1 MPGMSSVNIFAEML
15 ERVRAASEALI
26 AAGVL
31 PPGIDQSRVT
41 VEPPRDAAH
50 GDMSTNAAMVLA
62 KDAGRKPRELA
73 ETIAE
78 KLRADALVAKAE
90 VAGPGFVN
98 ITLRPAAWADT
109 LRAAVRLGSGYGK
122 IDIGN
127 GAPVNVE
134 YVSAN
139 PTGPMHVGHGRGA
152 VFGDALANLLAFTG
166 FKVTREY
173 YINDAGAQVDALAR
187 SAFLRYREALGEK
200 IGAIP
205 EGLYPGDY
213 LKPVGDAIAAEYGD
227 ALAKQ
232 SETSWLPIVRD
243 RAVAMMMQTI
253 RDDLAALDVKPD
265 VFFSERSLLM
275 SGEDRVGAT
284 IEFLRQRGDVYEGRL
299 PPPKGVPAEDWEDR
313 EQTLFR
319 STAFGD
325 DIDRPLKKSDGSYT
339 YFASDIAYHRSKLER
354 GFRTLIDVWGADHAG
369 YIKRMQAAVAA
380 LSDRGAELDVKVV
393 QLVKLLRAGQPVKMS
408 KRAGEFVTLREVVDE
423 VGRDPVRFM
432 MLFRKNDAALDF
444 DLVKVREQSRDNPVF
459 YVQYGHA
466 RAQSV
471 FRNARAAFTDL
482 PDNIAQLVEH
492 ADLARLNDPVELALM
507 RQVVLYPRTLAGAA
521 AAHEPHR
528 IAFYL
533 FDLASEFHALWTLG
547 NASPHL
553 RFIIQNDRQ
562 LTEARLV
569 LVQGVAAVLASG
581 LALLGV
587 EAPNEMR

>member
-1 MPGMSSVNIFAEML
+1 MSLSNIFAEML
-15 ERVRAASEALI
+15 ERVRAANEALI
-26 AAGVL
+26 VAGVL
-31 PPGIDQSRVT
+31 PEGIDQSRIT
-41 VEPPRDAAH
+41 VEPPRDPGH
-50 GDMSTNAAMVLA
+50 GDMATNAAMVLA
-62 KDAGRKPRELA
+62 KDAGRKPRDLA
-73 ETIAE
+73 ELIAQ
-78 KLRADALVAKAE
+78 KLRSDSLVAKIE
-90 VAGPGFVN
+90 IAGPGFIN
-98 ITLRPAAWADT
+98 LTLRPVAWLDA
-109 LRAAVRLGSGYGK
+109 LQAAVRLGRDYGRS
-122 IDIGN
+122 DIGD

-139 PTGPMHVGHGRGA
+139 PTGPMHIGHCRGA
-152 VFGDALANLLAFTG
+152 VFGDALANLLVVAG

-173 YINDAGAQVDALAR
+173 YINDAGMQVDLLAR

-205 EGLYPGDY
+205 DGLYPGDY
-213 LKPVGDAIAAEYGD
+213 LKPVGAALAAEYGES
-227 ALAKQ
+227 LAKQ

-243 RAVAMMMQTI
+243 KAVAMMMDAI
-253 RDDLAALDVKPD
+253 RADLAALNVKPD
-265 VFFSERSLLM
+265 VFYSERSLFW
-275 SGEDRVGAT
+275 GAEDQVEAT
-284 IEFLRQRGDVYEGRL
+284 IESLRARGYVYEGRL
-299 PPPKGVPAEDWEDR
+299 PPPKGAPAEDWEDR

-319 STAFGD
+319 STSFGD

-354 GFRTLIDVWGADHAG
+354 GFRTLIDVWGADHGG

-380 LSDRGAELDVKVV
+380 LSDRRAELDVKIV
-393 QLVKLLRAGQPVKMS
+393 QLVKLLRAGEPVKMS

-423 VGRDPVRFM
+423 VGRDAVRFM
-432 MLFRKNDAALDF
+432 MLFRKNDAVLDF
-444 DLVKVREQSRDNPVF
+444 DLVKVLEQSRDNPVF

-471 FRNARAAFTDL
+471 FRNARAAF
-482 PDNIAQLVEH
+482 PDIPEDIAKLAESSE
-492 ADLARLNDPVELALM
+492 LARLSDPAELALM
-507 RQVVLYPRTLAGAA
+507 RQIALYPRILSGAA
-521 AAHEPHR
+521 STHEPHR

-533 FDLASEFHALWTLG
+533 FDLASEFHALWTQG

>member
-1 MPGMSSVNIFAEML
+1 MPENDIFAEML
-15 ERVRAASEALI
+15 ERVRAASEALT
-26 AAGVL
+26 ASGLL
-31 PPGIDQSRVT
+31 PSGIDQSRIT
-41 VEPPRDAAH
+41 MEPPRDAAH
-50 GDMSTNAAMVLA
+50 GDMATNAAMVLA
-62 KDAGRKPRELA
+62 KDAGRKPRDLA
-73 ETIAE
+73 EMIAD
-78 KLRADALVAKAE
+78 KLRADALVAKVE
-90 VAGPGFVN
+90 VAGPGFIN
-98 ITLRPAAWADT
+98 LTLRSAAWLDT
-109 LRAAVRLGSGYGK
+109 LRTAVGSGLNYGRSNVGK
-122 IDIGN
+122 SE
-127 GAPVNVE
+127 PVNVE

-152 VFGDALANLLAFTG
+152 VFGDALANLLAFAG

-173 YINDAGAQVDALAR
+173 YINDAGVQVDLLAR
-187 SAFLRYREALGEK
+187 SAFLRYREALGGK

-205 EGLYPGDY
+205 EGFYPGDY
-213 LKPVGDAIAAEYGD
+213 LKPVGAAIAAEYGD
-227 ALAKQ
+227 SLARQ
-232 SETSWLPIVRD
+232 SEVSWLPLVREK
-243 RAVAMMMQTI
+243 AVAMMMDAI
-253 RDDLAALDVKPD
+253 RADLAALNVKPD

-275 SGEDRVGAT
+275 DGEDRVGAT
-284 IEFLRQRGDVYEGRL
+284 IEVLRARGYVYEGRL
-299 PPPKGVPAEDWEDR
+299 PPPKGAPADDWEDR

-325 DIDRPLKKSDGSYT
+325 DVDRPLKKSDGAYT

-354 GFRTLIDVWGADHAG
+354 GFRVLIDVWGADHAG

-380 LSDRGAELDVKVV
+380 LSDRRAELDVKVV
-393 QLVKLLRAGQPVKMS
+393 QLVKLLRAGEPVKMS

-423 VGRDPVRFM
+423 VGRDAVRFM
-432 MLFRKNDAALDF
+432 MLFRKNDAVLDF
-444 DLVKVREQSRDNPVF
+444 DLVKVLEQSRDNPVF

-471 FRNARAAFTDL
+471 FRNARAAFSDL
-482 PDNIAQLVEH
+482 PADIAQLADA
-492 ADLARLNDPVELALM
+492 ADLARLSDSAELALM
-507 RQVVLYPRTLAGAA
+507 RQIALYPRVLAGAV

-533 FDLASEFHALWTLG
+533 FDLASEFHALWTQG

-562 LTEARLV
+562 MTEARLV